1 MEELAALE
9 LNREL
14 LRDVFR
20 VRGFTWFYSLNELQ
34 DYSTVSPIWAAS
46 RRVHPQRAL
55 GVCVCFSSTHTRS
68 SSSFFISAG
77 VLLLVEFQ
85 FSYVL
90 VSFLLVSSVLSWFH
104 LFSSLSLS
112 ALIHSHM
119 ISPAVTCSHLF
130 LLVSYFL
137 SSFLNNLFSPALSC
151 FHPFSYHPICFQLLT
166 CLSFSFLF
174 SSISASSSVLTCSH
188 LISPASA
195 CSLRHKLTFS
205 IRDEGGKCS
214 FSSA

>member
-1 MEELAALE
+1 MNSRIIPLLVQYELPAGE
-9 LNREL
+9 
-14 LRDVFR
+14 
-20 VRGFTWFYSLNELQ
+20 
-34 DYSTVSPIWAAS
+34 STHSEHW
-46 RRVHPQRAL
+46 
-55 GVCVCFSSTHTRS
+55 VCVCVSLAHTHALLHRS
-68 SSSFFISAG
+68 SSLLGFCCLLNFNFLMFSSRFF
-77 VLLLVEFQ
+77 
-85 FSYVL
+85 
-90 VSFLLVSSVLSWFH
+90 WFH

-112 ALIHSHM
+112 ALTHSHM
-119 ISPAVTCSHLF
+119 ISPALTCSHLF

-137 SSFLNNLFSPALSC
+137 SSFLNNLFSPALSR
-151 FHPFSYHPICFQLLT
+151 FHPFSFDPICFQLLT